1 MLLSV
6 ELDAEEVACGRKA
19 SVCFLVFTP
28 LLQSHITRC
37 STVSESEALKAAS
50 RPQKQQKDKATWM
63 VKQMKKQTVKK
74 TKARKQTVEKP
85 KARKQTVEKPKARKQ
100 SRVLHTHTYTLTH
113 TLCLPV

>member
-1 MLLSV
+1 
-6 ELDAEEVACGRKA
+6 
-19 SVCFLVFTP
+19 
-28 LLQSHITRC
+28 
-37 STVSESEALKAAS
+37 
-50 RPQKQQKDKATWM
+50 
-63 VKQMKKQTVKK
+63 MKKQTVKK